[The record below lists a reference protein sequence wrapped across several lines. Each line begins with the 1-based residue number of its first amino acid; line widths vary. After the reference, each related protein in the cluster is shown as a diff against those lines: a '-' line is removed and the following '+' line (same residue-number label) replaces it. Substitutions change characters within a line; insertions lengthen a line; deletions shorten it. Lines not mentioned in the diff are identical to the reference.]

1 MNRRS
6 YFRFREAFTLI
17 ELCAVVVVIGILAG
31 VSFPVYFQFR
41 SKAEAVSCAANMR
54 VLYGGAAA
62 YVQEHQAW
70 PKIPK
75 VQKKSDGGIQAGAS
89 QEIANKWIA
98 ALKPYGVGEY
108 TWRCPSVERDM
119 RKHGKPDALKI
130 PRLDYTPTLFEG
142 GALAP
147 YQWTTHP
154 WFIERGSPHGKGPL
168 IILADGRVV
177 TVEDLMRLTG
187 K

>member
-1 MNRRS
+1 MKRQS
-6 YFRFREAFTLI
+6 YGRVRLAFTLI

-31 VSFPVYFQFR
+31 VTFPVYLQFR
-41 SKAEAVSCAANMR
+41 AKAEAVSCAANMR
-54 VLYGGAAA
+54 VLYGGVSA

-70 PKIPK
+70 PQISSARP
-75 VQKKSDGGIQAGAS
+75 KSDGGIAS
-89 QEIANKWIA
+89 APTQDSASRWIA

-119 RKHGKPDALKI
+119 RKHGKPEALKV

-142 GALAP
+142 GPLAP

-154 WFIERGSPHGKGPL
+154 WFIERGSAHGSGPL
-168 IILADGRVV
+168 IILADGTVV
-177 TVEDLMRLTG
+177 TVEELMRKAG